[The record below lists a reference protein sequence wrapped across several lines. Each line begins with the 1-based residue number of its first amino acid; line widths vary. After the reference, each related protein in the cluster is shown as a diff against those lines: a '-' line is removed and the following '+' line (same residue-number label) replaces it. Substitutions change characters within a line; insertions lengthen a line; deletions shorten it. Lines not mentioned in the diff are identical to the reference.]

1 MNAVKCP
8 KCGKCFIPVEVHK
21 CPFCG
26 KDFRV
31 AEKDFDLPEGFDELF
46 GGFNKGGNKGGQ
58 ER

>member
-1 MNAVKCP
+1 MTAIKCP
-8 KCGKCFIPVEVHK
+8 HCGKCFIEYGVAE

-46 GGFNKGGNKGGQ
+46 GGFKRGEQ
-58 ER
+58 